1 MEKVKV
7 KATAKI
13 EEFKQWVYKHFIG
26 AYVVIG
32 VTICLLFFTIGI
44 IIGLAIPN
52 RTEQPVVY
60 TTSDEAVTSQT
71 NSCDNFEIIF
81 RSNVR

>member
-1 MEKVKV
+1 MKKVKI

-32 VTICLLFFTIGI
+32 VTVCLIFFTIGI
-44 IIGLAIPN
+44 IIGLAIPS

-60 TTSDEAVTSQT
+60 TTSDTAVTSQT
-71 NSCDNFEIIF
+71 SSCDNFEIIF

>member
-1 MEKVKV
+1 MKKVKV

-13 EEFKQWVYKHFIG
+13 EELKQWVYKHFIG
-26 AYVVIG
+26 TYVVIG

-60 TTSDEAVTSQT
+60 TTSDAAVTSQT
-71 NSCDNFEIIF
+71 SSGDSIELIF

>member
-1 MEKVKV
+1 MEKVKI

-26 AYVVIG
+26 VYIGIG
-32 VTICLLFFTIGI
+32 VTVCLIFFTLGI

-52 RTEQPVVY
+52 RTEQPVVC
-60 TTSDEAVTSQT
+60 TTSDAAVTSQT
-71 NSCDNFEIIF
+71 SSGDSIELIF